1 MKDYAHDKQYTYQA
15 CGFTQAEV
23 DKLVDLEEKITKKFR
38 ASSEESISHLIKE
51 LEDAASSKPEF
62 LRFLILELV
71 ATMPMRHMFV
81 AAAMSALKGS
91 SKK

>member
-23 DKLVDLEEKITKKFR
+23 DKLVDLEEKISKEF
-38 ASSEESISHLIKE
+38 SSSDKESVSHLIKA
-51 LEDAASSKPEF
+51 LEDAASSRPEF

-71 ATMPMRHMFV
+71 ATMPMRHMFI
-81 AAAMSALKGS
+81 AAAMSAGQRK